1 MHKALVWL
9 AVCAVLG
16 GVAGCG
22 NKVEGMHTNRTGI
35 SAVDELVLVP
45 VEATRA
51 TRGDISS
58 YFETTTRVEAE
69 RHVQVVSEG
78 VGECLEV
85 MVDEGES
92 VREGDVLAKLDPKQ
106 LEAQI
111 RQTRVNVQ
119 QAKFQMDKAAEQQKE
134 GILSPFELENARF
147 AYEQATAMLEMQQLQ
162 LENQTILAPISGVV
176 TMRAIQ
182 KGQMVATGA
191 PVFRI
196 VDPESYILPI
206 MPPEKELPRLRLD
219 QTAIVSIDSV
229 SGREFEARV
238 RRINPSVDP
247 LSGTVKVVLDFEDEA
262 RQYLREGSFAR
273 VKLIM
278 ETHPNVLMVPK
289 DAIIEENARKYV
301 MVVKEEQVGVT
312 TGDASATETAQ
323 SSTAVAAPP
332 AGEAKGIRL
341 VAERIEIK
349 TGLADSNNI
358 EVTEGIGD
366 DSLVVTLG
374 QHTLKSGSQVKIT
387 TAESEIDALASLTAD
402 EALELARGD
411 RSPVRAPEGDAS

>member
-1 MHKALVWL
+1 MRKALVWL

-22 NKVEGMHTNRTGI
+22 NKVEGMHTNPTGI

-45 VEATRA
+45 VEATRP

-69 RHVQVVSEG
+69 KHVQVVSEG

-85 MVDEGES
+85 LVDEGQS
-92 VREGDVLAKLDPKQ
+92 VKEGDVLVRLDPKQ

-119 QAKFQMDKAAEQQKE
+119 QAKFQMDKAEEQQKE

-182 KGQMVATGA
+182 KGQMVATGV

-196 VDPESYILPI
+196 VDPQSYILPI

-219 QTAIVSIDSV
+219 QTAKVSIDSV

-278 ETHPNVLMVPK
+278 ETHANVLMVPK
-289 DAIIEENARKYV
+289 DAIIEENARKYL
-301 MVVKEEQVGVT
+301 MVVKEEEPGAPEGTVT
-312 TGDASATETAQ
+312 GEEAAE
-323 SSTAVAAPP
+323 AAPAP
-332 AGEAKGIRL
+332 AESPVDEKKAAKL

-366 DSLVVTLG
+366 DALVVTLG

-402 EALELARGD
+402 EALALARDERMPARG
-411 RSPVRAPEGDAS
+411 PEGDAS

>member
-1 MHKALVWL
+1 MRKVLVL
-9 AVCAVLG
+9 AIVYVVLG
-16 GVAGCG
+16 LVAGCG
-22 NKVEGMHTNRTGI
+22 NKVEGMHTNQTGI
-35 SAVDELVLVP
+35 SAIDELVLVP
-45 VEATRA
+45 VEATRP

-69 RHVQVVSEG
+69 KHVQVISEG

-85 MVDEGES
+85 LVDEGEA
-92 VREGDVLAKLDPKQ
+92 VREGDVLARLDPKQ

-111 RQTRVNVQ
+111 RQTKVNVQ
-119 QAKFQMDKAAEQQKE
+119 QAKFQMDKADEQQKE
-134 GILSPFELENARF
+134 GILSPFELENTKF

-162 LENQTILAPISGVV
+162 LENQTILAPIGGVV
-176 TMRAIQ
+176 TVRNIQ
-182 KGQMVATGA
+182 KGQMIATGV

-196 VDPESYILPI
+196 VDPVTYILPI

-219 QTAIVSIDSV
+219 QTAKVSIDSV
-229 SGREFEARV
+229 TGREFDARV

-273 VKLIM
+273 VKLVM
-278 ETHPNVLMVPK
+278 ETHANVLMVPK

-301 MVVKEEQVGVT
+301 MVVKEEAAGAAG
-312 TGDASATETAQ
+312 GDVAAAEATEATP
-323 SSTAVAAPP
+323 VAADSAAPEKHEP
-332 AGEAKGIRL
+332 KL
-341 VAERIEIK
+341 VAERVEIK
-349 TGLADSNNI
+349 TGLADSDSI
-358 EVTEGIGD
+358 EVTDGLGD
-366 DSLVVTLG
+366 ELLVVTLG

-402 EALELARGD
+402 EALSLARGE
-411 RSPVRAPEGDAS
+411 RTPVRGPESDAS